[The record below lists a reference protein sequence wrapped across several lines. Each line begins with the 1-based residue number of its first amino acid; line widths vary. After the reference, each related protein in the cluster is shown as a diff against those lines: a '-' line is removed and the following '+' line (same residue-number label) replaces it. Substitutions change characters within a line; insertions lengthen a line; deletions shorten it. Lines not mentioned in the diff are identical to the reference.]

1 MKKLGI
7 LSLLIALAFTACRK
21 DIDEVSVTETPYVPE
36 ILKQW
41 QPIVKPVDGSLTG
54 FVIDEAGE
62 PVEGASVR
70 LGNLNTT
77 TDAYGHFF
85 FKNVELNARG
95 TLVRIEKPGFFP
107 GSRRFMATENAENRV
122 KIQLNKRLFA
132 HSFEAGS
139 GGIVNANGG
148 ATITFPPNSIQKADG
163 TPYNGIVRVAA
174 KWLDPT
180 DLRTMDQ
187 MPGNLHGVSLE
198 GEEVVMRTY
207 GMLVAELQSDSGEK
221 LNILKGETA
230 TIKTPVPASILG
242 SAPAEI
248 PLWSYNE
255 SFGMWAEE
263 GVSKLEN
270 GFYVAEVTHFSYWNH
285 DFKDPLVEFTAT
297 FVDENGTP
305 LENYKVV
312 IRQPGTSLYGT
323 GQTCDLGIISGLI
336 PADYDLLLEVIGI
349 CGEVLYSTPI
359 GPYPLPGPVDLG
371 EIVVPPSVLNS
382 TTITGTLVDCNG
394 DPVAN
399 GLVTF
404 DFDGYTVY
412 EYVSGNTFEVMFT
425 SCANTSDVTVV
436 GIDFDNLVQS
446 DPVVSPAN
454 GTFDVGNIEAC
465 DVQLQN
471 FIEVTVN
478 GVTAIYTPAVVT
490 DSLSIGFEISYYN
503 PSNQGSVFLEIF
515 GQAVGDYSGTGH
527 NILYWF
533 DPANNW
539 IFEGQQFDNF
549 EITEFGNTG
558 EPIIGNFSGILTN
571 YGVQPPADVTITGS
585 FNIIRSF

>member
-1 MKKLGI
+1 MKKSGI
-7 LSLLIALAFTACRK
+7 LCLLIALAFAACRK

-41 QPIVKPVDGSLTG
+41 QPIVKPVNGSLTG
-54 FVIDEAGE
+54 FVTDEADE
-62 PVEGASVR
+62 PVAGASVK
-70 LGNLNTT
+70 LGNLSTT
-77 TDAYGHFF
+77 TDEYGHFF
-85 FKNVELNARG
+85 FKNVQLNARG
-95 TLVRIEKPGFFP
+95 TLVRVERAGFFP
-107 GSRRFMATENAENRV
+107 GSRRFMAVENAENRV

-132 HSFEAGS
+132 YSFQADTGTAIS
-139 GGIVNANGG
+139 LNGG
-148 ATITFPPNSIQKADG
+148 AKIIFHPNSIQNADG
-163 TPYNGIVRVAA
+163 SPYSGTVRVAA

-187 MPGNLHGVSLE
+187 MPGNLQGVSLE
-198 GEEVVMRTY
+198 GQEVVMRTY

-221 LNILKGETA
+221 LNILKGKTA

-255 SFGMWAEE
+255 TYGMWAEE

-323 GQTCDLGIISGLI
+323 GHTCDLGIISGLI
-336 PADYDLLLEVIGI
+336 PAD
-349 CGEVLYSTPI
+349 EVLYSTPI

-412 EYVSGNTFEVMFT
+412 EYVSGSAFEVMFS
-425 SCANTSDVTVV
+425 SCLNSTNVTVV

-454 GTFDVGNIEAC
+454 GTFDLGNIEAC

-471 FIEVTVN
+471 YIEVTID
-478 GVTAIYTPAVVT
+478 GVTNIYTPVSVT
-490 DSLSIGFEISYYN
+490 DSLGTGFEIHFYN
-503 PSNQGSVFLEIF
+503 PSNQGSVFLEVY
-515 GQAVGDYSGTGH
+515 GQGVGDYSGTGH

-533 DPANNW
+533 DPVNNW

-549 EITEFGNTG
+549 EITAFGNTG
-558 EPIIGNFSGILTN
+558 EPIIGTFSGSLTN
-571 YGVQPPADVTITGS
+571 YGVQPTASVTVSGD
-585 FNIIRSF
+585 FNIIREF

>member
-1 MKKLGI
+1 MKKSGI
-7 LSLLIALAFTACRK
+7 LCLLIALAFAACRK

-41 QPIVKPVDGSLTG
+41 QPIVKPVNGSLTG
-54 FVIDEAGE
+54 FVTDEADE
-62 PVEGASVR
+62 PVAGASVK
-70 LGNLNTT
+70 LGNLSTT
-77 TDAYGHFF
+77 TDEYGHFF
-85 FKNVELNARG
+85 FKNVQLNARG
-95 TLVRIEKPGFFP
+95 TLVRVERAGFFP
-107 GSRRFMATENAENRV
+107 GSRRFMAVENAENRV

-132 HSFEAGS
+132 YSFQADTGTAIS
-139 GGIVNANGG
+139 LNGG
-148 ATITFPPNSIQKADG
+148 AKIIFHPNSIQNADG
-163 TPYNGIVRVAA
+163 SPYSGTVRVAA

-187 MPGNLHGVSLE
+187 MPGNLQGVSLE
-198 GEEVVMRTY
+198 GQEVVMRTY

-221 LNILKGETA
+221 LNILKGKTA

-255 SFGMWAEE
+255 TYGMWAEE

-323 GQTCDLGIISGLI
+323 GHTCDLGIISGLI

-349 CGEVLYSTPI
+349 CNEVLYSTPI

-412 EYVSGNTFEVMFT
+412 EYVSGSAFEVMFS
-425 SCANTSDVTVV
+425 SCLNSTNVTVV

-454 GTFDVGNIEAC
+454 GTFDLGNIEAC

-471 FIEVTVN
+471 YIEVTID
-478 GVTAIYTPAVVT
+478 GVTNIYTPVSVT
-490 DSLSIGFEISYYN
+490 DSLGTGFEIHFYN
-503 PSNQGSVFLEIF
+503 PSNQGSVFLEVY
-515 GQAVGDYSGTGH
+515 GQGVGDYSGTGH

-533 DPANNW
+533 DPVNNW

-549 EITEFGNTG
+549 EITAFGNTG
-558 EPIIGNFSGILTN
+558 EPIIGTFSGSLTN
-571 YGVQPPADVTITGS
+571 YGVQPTASVTVSGD
-585 FNIIRSF
+585 FNIIREF